1 MTNQL
6 TALYLSLK
14 RVIDPLRSRL
24 SSLEGMEFLFHR
36 YGWRIT
42 LDDLVFAKI
51 NDLLQIQAPIE
62 QFLELAER
70 LESALEADP
79 ETSLGIEDG
88 ADIARSATR
97 LVRALAD
104 FKLSALADLPAPLA
118 DQEFWRS
125 IGDHLL
131 DDLLEEYLRL
141 YHPVAYGGL
150 HFWGIIRY
158 EPTEPN
164 GPFRKP
170 YDRIRIEWEQ
180 LLETVK
186 NPLDALTRAYRW
198 NDRAHPFEHRRLLE
212 AAART
217 LRAFGVPAALMVP
230 DQRRHVAEPPERRD
244 RILRNSDALRTRW
257 CYGYSTSDRILYEI
271 GCDVFPAAST
281 DQPAVSGLVFMPIL
295 RGGTGRTL
303 SLGEHLRLRWN
314 VDAAIGDLI
323 SIACFPNHIGFI
335 GGEAALD
342 TVVEI
347 TSAGTTPRYLL
358 GNARTSRIE
367 LRGFVLQASLHGS
380 ADDPEFAARFTAAGT
395 EGQPGCKIVLSL
407 GEADGFLQSTLP
419 QRTIELSCSPEI
431 AWSSKTGLTFGGRPT
446 IAFDLPLQTRV
457 GPFTVTQVT
466 VAVTN
471 RPPRAGATSFAC
483 EVGADIRGSLGPVD
497 VVVQNLGCACMVTA
511 YGREALLALPQ
522 DSDGPAL
529 GNLGVDLRFKP
540 PTGLGLAITTAG
552 VTGGGFL
559 GFDPQRAEYS
569 GILQLELAETIAI
582 KALGLLTT
590 KLPDGSKGFSL
601 VILLTAEG
609 FAPIPVGLGFTL
621 TGIGGLVAL
630 HRTVRTDVLRDGLKT
645 GTLNSILFPSDPLRN
660 APQIFSDLRRVFPP
674 TAGRHVVGPMV
685 QLRWGTPTLLTLDLA
700 LLVELPSPVRVV
712 VLGRLQVL
720 LPSQAHPLVQIR
732 MDALGVLDVS
742 AETVSLDATL
752 YDSKILQFPLT
763 GDMALR
769 AGWGRQP
776 QFVLAIG
783 GFHPRFAPPPG
794 LPALQRLALQLADGD
809 SLQLRCQAYLAVT
822 SNTVQFG
829 ARVDLHAAGGG
840 FSFDGML
847 GFDAILQLAPL
858 AFEVDV
864 GAALALRYH
873 GRLLMGISFKGRLAG
888 PTPWQVAG
896 KAKIKLLFFSVSVSF
911 SRTFGSRTAPPLPA
925 AVDVVGLIAAALADR
940 LNWSSA
946 VPRNSS
952 PVVTFRETAPPANGL
967 RVHPWAEL
975 TLRERIAPLNR
986 PLTKLGT
993 APLVGGP
1000 TMVTVSL
1007 TDRAGAQ
1014 PWRTTPV
1021 HEPFALAQYEDLR
1034 EDEQLAQPAF
1044 VPLQGGLTVAA
1055 DDLAVDDDA
1064 GLATPIAYETLL
1076 IDPTRPPER
1085 PKPGYV
1091 LSAAVL
1097 ARVAPF
1103 GAAGQAPAR
1112 RRRRGKTA
1120 VLA

>member
-1 MTNQL
+1 MSSTAGTFEQVARAMIDAIAPLRRALNSPDAFRSFML
-6 TALYLSLK
+6 RLGWDTGSVPPAYTALGTTIAEAMQAVEALRDDPTAEEVLALLRKGQATYLAIQGIDQAPPDVDAEAFLSQIGERLFEILLTDYLAAHQPALFNWLSILN
-14 RVIDPLRSRL
+14 VIETVDIPATVHQRGHIRTHFHWANIPEIIRDP
-24 SSLEGMEFLFHR
+24 SSLPEKV
-36 YGWRIT
+36 YGWGT
-42 LDDLVFAKI
+42 QELKFQL
-51 NDLLQIQAPIE
+51 LLQHLSELLFALGFPVFIGKAEELLASGYAGQDIDLDEETQWLKVPFYYITIADRELEAAISVVELKGSGTTLPGLAIQPHIPNEFPLTLHVAPTIDLRLRAGTNATT
-62 QFLELAER
+62 QVGIVLRPGDASIKYPFQSGTTPPSAGIGLGFDFKPSAPALLFGSPNATR
-70 LESALEADP
+70 LEFQGASVDFGASFVENELDVQITAQLKGLTLVLQPGEADSFLRNLFGDSERRLTIP
-79 ETSLGIEDG
+79 LGIEWSRRNGVHFAGSD
-88 ADIARSATR
+88 AFEASLPTN
-97 LVRALAD
+97 
-104 FKLSALADLPAPLA
+104 LSIGPVTVQGLTVQLFAPTDHSADLTLGVAAQISGTLGPISFAVEGMGFGLQTTFAP
-118 DQEFWRS
+118 
-125 IGDHLL
+125 GN
-131 DDLLEEYLRL
+131 
-141 YHPVAYGGL
+141 V
-150 HFWGIIRY
+150 
-158 EPTEPN
+158 
-164 GPFRKP
+164 GPF
-170 YDRIRIEWEQ
+170 D
-180 LLETVK
+180 
-186 NPLDALTRAYRW
+186 
-198 NDRAHPFEHRRLLE
+198 
-212 AAART
+212 
-217 LRAFGVPAALMVP
+217 
-230 DQRRHVAEPPERRD
+230 
-244 RILRNSDALRTRW
+244 
-257 CYGYSTSDRILYEI
+257 
-271 GCDVFPAAST
+271 
-281 DQPAVSGLVFMPIL
+281 
-295 RGGTGRTL
+295 L
-303 SLGEHLRLRWN
+303 SLG
-314 VDAAIGDLI
+314 
-323 SIACFPNHIGFI
+323 
-335 GGEAALD
+335 
-342 TVVEI
+342 
-347 TSAGTTPRYLL
+347 
-358 GNARTSRIE
+358 
-367 LRGFVLQASLHGS
+367 
-380 ADDPEFAARFTAAGT
+380 
-395 EGQPGCKIVLSL
+395 
-407 GEADGFLQSTLP
+407 
-419 QRTIELSCSPEI
+419 
-431 AWSSKTGLTFGGRPT
+431 
-446 IAFDLPLQTRV
+446 
-457 GPFTVTQVT
+457 
-466 VAVTN
+466 
-471 RPPRAGATSFAC
+471 
-483 EVGADIRGSLGPVD
+483 
-497 VVVQNLGCACMVTA
+497 
-511 YGREALLALPQ
+511 
-522 DSDGPAL
+522 
-529 GNLGVDLRFKP
+529 FKP
-540 PTGLGLAITTAG
+540 PTGLGLAIATAG

-569 GILQLELAETIAI
+569 GMLQLELADTIAV

-590 KLPDGSKGFSL
+590 RLPDGSRGYSL

-609 FAPIPVGLGFTL
+609 FAPIPIGLGFTL

-630 HRTVRTDVLRDGLKT
+630 HRTVRTDVLREGLKT
-645 GTLNSILFPSDPLRN
+645 GTLNSVLFPPDPLRN

-685 QLRWGTPTLLTLDLA
+685 QLRWGSPTLLTLDLA
-700 LLVELPSPVRVV
+700 LLVELPAPIRVI

-720 LPSQAHPLVQIR
+720 LPNQTHPLIQIR

-742 AETVSLDATL
+742 AETVALDATL
-752 YDSKILQFPLT
+752 YDSRILQFTLT

-896 KAKIKLLFFSVSVSF
+896 KASIKLLFFSVSVSF
-911 SRTFGSRTAPPLPA
+911 SRTFGSKTAPPLPA

-940 LNWSSA
+940 RNWSGA
-946 VPRNSS
+946 VPRSS
-952 PVVTFRETAPPANGL
+952 ASVVTIRETAPPTNGL

-986 PLTKLGT
+986 RLTKLGT

-1000 TMVTVSL
+1000 TTVTVTV

-1021 HEPFALAQYEDLR
+1021 QEPFALAQFEDLR

-1055 DDLAVDDDA
+1055 EDLVVDDEL
-1064 GLATPIAYETLL
+1064 GLTAPIAYETLL

-1112 RRRRGKTA
+1112 KRRRTNTA
-1120 VLA
+1120 VIT